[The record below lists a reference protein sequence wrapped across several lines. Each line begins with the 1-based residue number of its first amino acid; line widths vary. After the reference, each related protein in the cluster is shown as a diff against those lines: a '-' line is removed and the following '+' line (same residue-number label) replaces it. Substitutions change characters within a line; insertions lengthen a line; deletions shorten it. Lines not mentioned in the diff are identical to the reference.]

1 MTEYDEYKPIL
12 EKQASIFG
20 GVGTRRNVK
29 FYRDRIEVYFGK
41 TLDMLITHDNIC
53 SMKYRVD
60 GAEGRLK
67 EFLYMFL
74 SSMYYPNQLVISVLE
89 PVRAEFSVAFMYRR
103 TSKLISSIAVQM
115 SLDEV
120 ELLNEQFWG
129 EIEIKK

>member
-1 MTEYDEYKPIL
+1 LVTYDRYKPIL
-12 EKQASIFG
+12 ETQARIYGGFG
-20 GVGTRRNVK
+20 MRRNVK

-41 TLDMLITHDNIC
+41 TLDMLITHDNIF

-60 GAEGRLK
+60 GAEGRFK

-74 SSMYYPNQLVISVLE
+74 NSLCAPDQLVINLLE
-89 PVRAEFSVAFMYRR
+89 PVPAKFSVGYRNA
-103 TSKLISSIAVQM
+103 SKWIGSFVVQM
-115 SLDEV
+115 TLDEV